1 MRVLRGERSTDKDK
15 RSQRMGREGRT
26 RDGEVG
32 SRGGNGL
39 DTTVSQIA
47 EAAAAMQ
54 GDLPRGEGPP
64 RRDALL

>member
-1 MRVLRGERSTDKDK
+1 
-15 RSQRMGREGRT
+15 MGREGRK